1 MNTLYIIFELDQLIT
16 ILVYIL
22 QLLQELEQMLIIAI
36 WSSFMRLPFKFARP
50 PRLGGVIGEGALE
63 QQDHQQLGFP

>member
-36 WSSFMRLPFKFARP
+36 WSSFMRLPFKFAPTRW
-50 PRLGGVIGEGALE
+50 RIRGGCARTTRSRGN
-63 QQDHQQLGFP
+63 